1 MTSIS
6 RRELLESAVASAT
19 ALALGTAATA
29 AAAAP
34 AATPAAKPAVESPT
48 VLQVGDRADF
58 PAFIDLSA
66 ALTGIKAALLRPAV
80 DPTLY
85 TVKLEYFKLAMA
97 NPAFPSLLK
106 TYTANVDQG
115 DPERKKAAAALLQN
129 SDPKIR
135 NLARSILLVWYLGAW
150 YSWSD
155 SAAADAGPEK
165 FIVVNADAYTQAW
178 VWRIAE
184 AHPMGYSNM
193 RFGHWHVPP
202 AESLNFTHILLGKS
216 V

>member
-6 RRELLESAVASAT
+6 RRELLESAVVSAT
-19 ALALGTAATA
+19 TLALGTGAS
-29 AAAAP
+29 
-34 AATPAAKPAVESPT
+34 AATPAGKPAVEPPT
-48 VLQVGDRADF
+48 ALQTGDPADF

-66 ALTGIKAALLRPAV
+66 ALTGIKAALLRPGV
-80 DPTLY
+80 DPTLF
-85 TVKLEYFKLAMA
+85 TVKLEYLKRASA
-97 NPAFPSLLK
+97 DPAFPALLK
-106 TYTANVDQG
+106 VYAANVDQG

-135 NLARSILLVWYLGAW
+135 NLARSIVLAWYLGAW
-150 YSWSD
+150 YSWPESGP
-155 SAAADAGPEK
+155 AEAGPVK
-165 FIVVNADAYTQAW
+165 FTVVNADAYTQAW

-202 AESLNFTHILLGKS
+202 ADALNVKHILLGGDPA
-216 V
+216 